1 MIPAGLLFDFNGT
14 LFFDNS
20 LNDQAWNQLA
30 RQLRGFPFSE
40 EEQRSFVR
48 GKSNAAAVRRIL
60 GEDTSDT
67 DCAKY
72 SEQKEEIYLS
82 LCRDLQVQGRLSL
95 APGAAEFLDAAKA
108 LGYPVNIATSAQPGN
123 VDYYFSAFGLDR
135 WFDREK
141 VSCLLPG
148 IPGKPAPDLYLRA
161 AAAMGV
167 DAKDCWV
174 LEDAASGIQ
183 SAKNAGAAK
192 IIAIG
197 EGEEARQILRDN
209 PLVDQVISDFRQVA
223 LPKRRDV
230 SCD

>member
-82 LCRDLQVQGRLSL
+82 LCRELQAQGRLSL

-167 DAKDCWV
+167 DPKDCWV

-209 PLVDQVISDFRQVA
+209 PLVEQVISDFREVA

>member
-40 EEQRSFVR
+40 EEQQSFVR

-82 LCRDLQVQGRLSL
+82 LCRDLQAQGRLSL

-123 VDYYFSAFGLDR
+123 VDYYFSAFGLNR
-135 WFDREK
+135 WFNREK

-161 AAAMGV
+161 AKAMGV
-167 DAKDCWV
+167 EAKDCWV

-209 PLVDQVISDFRQVA
+209 PLVEQVISDFREVA

-230 SCD
+230 SCG

>member
-40 EEQRSFVR
+40 EEQQSFVR

-82 LCRDLQVQGRLSL
+82 LCRDLQARGNLSL

-123 VDYYFSAFGLDR
+123 VDYYFSTFGLDR

-167 DAKDCWV
+167 DPKDCWV

-209 PLVDQVISDFRQVA
+209 PLVEQVISDFRQVA

-230 SCD
+230 SCG

>member
-14 LFFDNS
+14 LFLDNF
-20 LNDQAWNQLA
+20 LNDTAWNRLA
-30 RQLRGFPFSE
+30 QTLRGFPFSE
-40 EEQRSFVR
+40 EEQRTYVR

-60 GEDTSDT
+60 GEDTSDS

-82 LCRDLQVQGRLSL
+82 LCRDLQAQGKLSL
-95 APGAAEFLDAAKA
+95 APGAEEFLERAKA
-108 LGYPVNIATSAQPGN
+108 LGYPMNIATSAQPGN

-135 WFDREK
+135 WFDRNK

-161 AAAMGV
+161 AAAIEV

-183 SAKNAGAAK
+183 SAQNAGAAK

-197 EGEEARQILRDN
+197 ETEEARQILRDN
-209 PLVDQVISDFRQVA
+209 PLVEQVISDFREVV
-223 LPKRRDV
+223 LPERGKNQ
-230 SCD
+230 CG

>member
-40 EEQRSFVR
+40 EEQQSFVR

-82 LCRDLQVQGRLSL
+82 LCRADSSPGQTL
-95 APGAAEFLDAAKA
+95 PGAGCGGIFRCGQSPGLSGKHRHQRPAGKRGLLLFRLRLK
-108 LGYPVNIATSAQPGN
+108 PV
-123 VDYYFSAFGLDR
+123 V
-135 WFDREK
+135 
-141 VSCLLPG
+141 
-148 IPGKPAPDLYLRA
+148 
-161 AAAMGV
+161 
-167 DAKDCWV
+167 
-174 LEDAASGIQ
+174 
-183 SAKNAGAAK
+183 
-192 IIAIG
+192 
-197 EGEEARQILRDN
+197 
-209 PLVDQVISDFRQVA
+209 
-223 LPKRRDV
+223 
-230 SCD
+230 

>member
-40 EEQRSFVR
+40 EEQQSFVR

>member
-60 GEDTSDT
+60 GKDTSDT

-82 LCRDLQVQGRLSL
+82 LCRNLQAQGRLSL

-209 PLVDQVISDFRQVA
+209 PLVEQVISDFREVA

-230 SCD
+230 SCG

>member
-1 MIPAGLLFDFNGT
+1 MTPAGLLFDFNGT
-14 LFFDNS
+14 LFLDNA
-20 LNDQAWNQLA
+20 LNDAAWNQLA
-30 RQLRGFPFSE
+30 QLLRGFPFSE
-40 EEQRSFVR
+40 EEQRNFVR

-60 GEDTSDT
+60 GENTSEA

-82 LCRDLQVQGRLSL
+82 LCRDLQAQGKLSL
-95 APGAAEFLDAAKA
+95 APGAEEFLEQAKI
-108 LGYPVNIATSAQPGN
+108 LGYPSNIATSAQPGN

-135 WFDREK
+135 WFDRDK

-167 DAKDCWV
+167 KAQDCWV

-197 EGEEARQILRDN
+197 ENDDARQILRDN
-209 PLVDQVISDFRQVA
+209 PLVDQVISDFRQVV
-223 LPKRRDV
+223 LPKRSGV

>member
-1 MIPAGLLFDFNGT
+1 MTPAGLLFDFNGT
-14 LFFDNS
+14 LFLDNF
-20 LNDQAWNQLA
+20 LNDTSWNQLA
-30 RQLRGFPFSE
+30 QQLRGYPFSE
-40 EEQRSFVR
+40 EEQRSYVR

-67 DCAKY
+67 DCAKF
-72 SEQKEEIYLS
+72 SAQKEEIYLA
-82 LCRDLQVQGRLSL
+82 LCRDLQAQGKLSL
-95 APGAAEFLDAAKA
+95 APGAEEFLDQAKA
-108 LGYPVNIATSAQPGN
+108 LGYPMNIATSAQPGN

-141 VSCLLPG
+141 VSCLTPG

-161 AAAMGV
+161 AAALGV

-197 EGEEARQILRDN
+197 ESEAARKVLQQD

-223 LPKRRDV
+223 LPERGKNQ
-230 SCD
+230 CG

>member
-1 MIPAGLLFDFNGT
+1 MIPGGLLFDFNGT
-14 LFFDNS
+14 LFFDNA
-20 LNDQAWNQLA
+20 LNDHAWNRLA
-30 RQLRGFPFSE
+30 QSLRGFPFSE
-40 EEQRSFVR
+40 EEQQTYVR

-82 LCRDLQVQGRLSL
+82 LCRDLQARGKLSL
-95 APGAAEFLDAAKA
+95 APGAEAFLDQAKA

-135 WFDREK
+135 WFDRTK

-161 AAAMGV
+161 AAAIGV
-167 DAKDCWV
+167 DARRCWV

-197 EGEEARQILRDN
+197 ESEAARKLLADN
-209 PLVDQVISDFRQVA
+209 PLVDRVIADFREVE
-223 LPKRRDV
+223 LPKRSDCV
-230 SCD
+230 CG

>member
-72 SEQKEEIYLS
+72 SEQKEAIYLS
-82 LCRDLQVQGRLSL
+82 LCRDLQARGRLSL

-167 DAKDCWV
+167 DPKDCWV

-209 PLVDQVISDFRQVA
+209 PLVEQVISDFREVA
-223 LPKRRDV
+223 LPERGKPV
-230 SCD
+230 CG

>member
-1 MIPAGLLFDFNGT
+1 MTPAGLLFDFNGT
-14 LFFDNS
+14 LFLDNA
-20 LNDQAWNQLA
+20 LNDAAWNQLA
-30 RQLRGFPFSE
+30 QLLRGFPFSE

-60 GEDTSDT
+60 GENTSDT

-72 SEQKEEIYLS
+72 SEQKEEIYLA
-82 LCRDLQVQGRLSL
+82 LCRDLQAQGKLSL
-95 APGAAEFLDAAKA
+95 APGAEEFLEQAKA
-108 LGYPVNIATSAQPGN
+108 LGYPRSIATSAQPGN
-123 VDYYFSAFGLDR
+123 VDYYFSAFGLGR
-135 WFDREK
+135 WFDRDK

-161 AAAMGV
+161 AEAIGV
-167 DAKDCWV
+167 KAKDCWV

-223 LPKRRDV
+223 LPKRSGV

>member
-1 MIPAGLLFDFNGT
+1 MTPAGLLFDFNGT
-14 LFFDNS
+14 LFLDNA
-20 LNDQAWNQLA
+20 LNDAAWNQLA
-30 RQLRGFPFSE
+30 QLLRGFPFSE
-40 EEQRSFVR
+40 EEQRNFVR

-60 GEDTSDT
+60 GENTSEA

-72 SEQKEEIYLS
+72 SEQKEEIYLA
-82 LCRDLQVQGRLSL
+82 LCQDLQAQGKLSL
-95 APGAAEFLDAAKA
+95 APGAEEFLEQAKI
-108 LGYPVNIATSAQPGN
+108 LGYPRNIATSAQPGN

-135 WFDREK
+135 WFDRDK

-148 IPGKPAPDLYLRA
+148 IPGKPAPDVYLRA
-161 AAAMGV
+161 CARLG
-167 DAKDCWV
+167 DCWV

-197 EGEEARQILRDN
+197 ENDDARQILRDN
-209 PLVDQVISDFRQVA
+209 PLVDQVISDFRQVV
-223 LPKRRDV
+223 LPKRSGV

>member
-1 MIPAGLLFDFNGT
+1 MAPAALLFDFNGT
-14 LFFDNS
+14 LFLDNL
-20 LNDQAWNQLA
+20 LNDTAWNRLA
-30 RQLRGFPFSE
+30 QALRGFPFSE
-40 EEQRSFVR
+40 EEQRQYVR

-60 GEDTSDT
+60 GENASDA

-82 LCRDLQVQGRLSL
+82 LCRTLQAQGKLSL
-95 APGAAEFLDAAKA
+95 APGAEEFLNRAKTM
-108 LGYPVNIATSAQPGN
+108 GYPVNIATSAQPGN

-135 WFDREK
+135 WFDRKK

-161 AAAMGV
+161 AAAIGV
-167 DAKDCWV
+167 RAGDCWV

-183 SAKNAGAAK
+183 SAQNAGAGR

-197 EGEEARQILRDN
+197 ETEEARKVLREN
-209 PLVDQVISDFRQVA
+209 PLVKQVISDFREVA
-223 LPKRRDV
+223 LPERGA
-230 SCD
+230 SQCG